1 MRIMIVTQTY
11 SSGNGQASFT
21 IHLAEGLAKLGHQV
35 VVVAPSERMQS
46 YSALVNGVQVEKV
59 AALPMSILHPA
70 MYLTRLSSHRAK
82 QLFAKF
88 QPEIIHIQDH
98 YFLCDS
104 ILKEALRSNVPVVG
118 TNHFLPENI
127 LPFLRNFPAL
137 ESIVARPLWTMML
150 AVFNHL
156 DVATAPSETAVE
168 ILRRQKIKVPVYAIS
183 NGVDLERFHPDLAV
197 DRTGIRQK
205 YSIALDRTV
214 FLYVGRIDGEK
225 RVDVLLQAA
234 SHLTR
239 DDFQVAIVGFGL
251 QEKTLRRQAQSLGL
265 DGHVTFV
272 GYVPPDD
279 LPALYNSADIFV
291 MPSPE
296 ELQSIATLEALACGK
311 PVLAADARALP
322 ELVKPGVNG
331 YLFRSGD
338 PANAAIWMKKLLDSR
353 DQWPALGQ
361 SGVEGVQRH
370 SLKKSIQS
378 YEQLYKSVLEKRN
391 EPTHQG

>member
-1 MRIMIVTQTY
+1 
-11 SSGNGQASFT
+11 
-21 IHLAEGLAKLGHQV
+21 
-35 VVVAPSERMQS
+35 
-46 YSALVNGVQVEKV
+46 
-59 AALPMSILHPA
+59 
-70 MYLTRLSSHRAK
+70 
-82 QLFAKF
+82 
-88 QPEIIHIQDH
+88 
-98 YFLCDS
+98 
-104 ILKEALRSNVPVVG
+104 
-118 TNHFLPENI
+118 
-127 LPFLRNFPAL
+127 
-137 ESIVARPLWTMML
+137 
-150 AVFNHL
+150 
-156 DVATAPSETAVE
+156 
-168 ILRRQKIKVPVYAIS
+168 
-183 NGVDLERFHPDLAV
+183 
-197 DRTGIRQK
+197 
-205 YSIALDRTV
+205 
-214 FLYVGRIDGEK
+214 
-225 RVDVLLQAA
+225 VDVLLQAA

>member
-1 MRIMIVTQTY
+1 MRIMIATQTY
-11 SSGNGQASFT
+11 SNGNGQASFT
-21 IHLAEGLAKLGHQV
+21 IHLAEGLSKLGHQV

-46 YSALVNGVQVEKV
+46 YSALVNGVQIEKV
-59 AALPMSILHPA
+59 AALPMTILHPA
-70 MYLTRLSSHRAK
+70 MYLTRLSAHQAK

-88 QPEIIHIQDH
+88 QPEIVHIQDH

-118 TNHFLPENI
+118 TNHFLPENV
-127 LPFLRNFPAL
+127 LPFLRSSPAL
-137 ESIVARPLWTMML
+137 QGVIARPLWTMML

-168 ILRRQKIKVPVYAIS
+168 ILRQQKIKVPVYAIS
-183 NGVDLERFHPDLAV
+183 NGVDLERFHPDPVV

-234 SHLTR
+234 SQLMR

-251 QEKTLRRQAQSLGL
+251 QEKTLRRQAQSLCL

-338 PANAAIWMKKLLDSR
+338 PANAASWMKKLLDSR

-378 YEQLYKSVLEKRN
+378 YEQLYKSVLEKSVHVQRLN
-391 EPTHQG
+391 

>member
-46 YSALVNGVQVEKV
+46 YSALVNGVQIEKV
-59 AALPMSILHPA
+59 AALPMTILHPA
-70 MYLTRLSSHRAK
+70 MYLTRLSAHQAK

-88 QPEIIHIQDH
+88 QPEIVHIQDH

-118 TNHFLPENI
+118 TNHFLPENV
-127 LPFLRNFPAL
+127 LPFLRSSPAL
-137 ESIVARPLWTMML
+137 QGVIARPLWTMML

-168 ILRRQKIKVPVYAIS
+168 ILRQQKIKVPVYAIS
-183 NGVDLERFHPDLAV
+183 NGVDLERFHPDPVV

-234 SHLTR
+234 SQLMR

-251 QEKTLRRQAQSLGL
+251 QEKTLRRQAQSLCL

-338 PANAAIWMKKLLDSR
+338 PANAASLMKKLLDSR

-378 YEQLYKSVLEKRN
+378 YEQLYKSVLEKSVHVQRLN
-391 EPTHQG
+391 

>member
-1 MRIMIVTQTY
+1 MRIMIATQTY
-11 SSGNGQASFT
+11 SNGNGQASFT
-21 IHLAEGLAKLGHQV
+21 IHLAEGLSKLGHQV

-59 AALPMSILHPA
+59 AALPMTILHPA
-70 MYLTRLSSHRAK
+70 MYLTRLSSHQAK

-88 QPEIIHIQDH
+88 QPEIVHIQDH

-104 ILKEALRSNVPVVG
+104 ILKEALRSNVPMVG
-118 TNHFLPENI
+118 TNHFLPENV
-127 LPFLRNFPAL
+127 LPFLRHFPAL
-137 ESIVARPLWTMML
+137 QGLFARPLWTMML

-183 NGVDLERFHPDLAV
+183 NGVDLERFHPDPVV

-338 PANAAIWMKKLLDSR
+338 PANAAIWMK
-353 DQWPALGQ
+353 PALGQ